1 VECKDSYGRTPLL
14 VASSR
19 GHYLVVELLISF
31 GADVDAMGGFVGGT
45 ALHASVY
52 HKHNGV
58 ATLLIN
64 NFASP
69 FIENAQGVTPMDLA
83 CKQGNVELLR
93 HMESK
98 AIFCGWIEQKIPRYG
113 FGYEWI
119 SRWVV
124 ISQRLKYLT
133 HGSVQQH
140 PHVRIVLLC
149 YENLSSANASCKSW
163 LDNANASFVRVNQRN
178 RNPKMQH
185 AAELQLDPDHP
196 HLRGGYTTKNN
207 GRLSL
212 HFRPTGLDHT
222 SLGLISDFV
231 SYVNWGSQLHRV
243 QSHVPTESISTM
255 NQESQREHWALSP
268 PELLPTAGLS
278 MTHTDDTE
286 ENNDENNNTTTVQV
300 VDTESDAALARALQ
314 ESENAAESA
323 VTESLG
329 MERNDTSG
337 LPQSESS
344 LTQNSEKPSECLI
357 CMDEKI
363 EVIFC
368 HANHTYVVYMS
379 L

>member
-1 VECKDSYGRTPLL
+1 MECKDSYGRTPLL
-14 VASSR
+14 VAASR
-19 GHYLVVELLISF
+19 GNYLVVELLVSY

-52 HKHNGV
+52 HRHNGV

-133 HGSVQQH
+133 HGTVQQH

-149 YENLSSANASCKSW
+149 YENLSSVNATCKSW
-163 LDNANASFVRVNQRN
+163 LDNASASFVRANQRN

-185 AAELQLDPDHP
+185 AAEVQLDPDHP
-196 HLRGGYTTKNN
+196 HVRGGYTTKNN
-207 GRLSL
+207 GRLAL

-222 SLGLISDFV
+222 SRGLLSDFI
-231 SYVNWGSQLHRV
+231 SYVNWGSQLHRTG
-243 QSHVPTESISTM
+243 SHASPESISTM
-255 NQESQREHWALSP
+255 NHNSREHWALNP
-268 PELLPTAGLS
+268 PEWLPTAGLS
-278 MTHTDDTE
+278 MTQTDDTE
-286 ENNDENNNTTTVQV
+286 ENNNNNATPVHV
-300 VDTESDAALARALQ
+300 ADTESDAALARALQ
-314 ESENAAESA
+314 ESENVAESTM
-323 VTESLG
+323 TESLG
-329 MERNDTSG
+329 LERNDTTG
-337 LPQSESS
+337 LLQSESS

-368 HANHTYVVYMS
+368 HPNQTYVVYMS